1 VGDVNWTGRRKIRS
15 MDLTRRSGLK
25 RVLQELEPGRK
36 VVLSTHLNADGDGAG
51 SQAAAAHWLA
61 RRGLEPSI
69 VNPTPFPGQ
78 FRFLLG
84 EGTGAWTPADAEG
97 ELAMREAD
105 VFLVLDTAEP
115 SRLGAVLGRTTGRRV
130 LVIDHHPATSSSIG
144 DVAVCDPSACATGE
158 LLFDLIQVAGDQV
171 TLPEAEGLYVAI
183 ATDTGSFRYANTT
196 ASTHE
201 ITADLLRAGVDPEQ
215 MYLRIYAQYTPA
227 GLELV
232 RRALE
237 RLRVSDD
244 LPVAWISLRQADLA
258 ETGATKEDLEGIVE
272 YARRIRG
279 VRVAL
284 LFRELHDGSTKVS
297 LRSTGDADVAAVARR
312 LGGGGHVKAAG
323 AVVPENLEAA
333 EARVLRDIREALS

>member
-1 VGDVNWTGRRKIRS
+1 
-15 MDLTRRSGLK
+15 
-25 RVLQELEPGRK
+25 VLQELEPGRR

-51 SQAAAAHWLA
+51 SQAAAAYWLS

-69 VNPTPFPGQ
+69 VNPTPFPDM
-78 FRFLLG
+78 FRFLLDDG
-84 EGTGAWTPADAEG
+84 IGAWTPADAEG
-97 ELAMREAD
+97 ERAMREAD

-115 SRLGAVLGRTTGRRV
+115 SRLGAVLSRTDGRRI

-144 DVAVCDPSACATGE
+144 DVVVCDPAACATGE
-158 LLFDLIQVAGDQV
+158 LVFELIREAGDEV
-171 TLPEAEGLYVAI
+171 TLREAEGLYVAI
-183 ATDTGSFRYANTT
+183 ATDTGSFRFANT
-196 ASTHE
+196 AARTHE
-201 ITADLLRAGVDPEQ
+201 IAADLLRAGVDPEA

-237 RLRVSDD
+237 RLHVADD

-258 ETGATKEDLEGIVE
+258 QTGASKEDLEGIVE

-284 LFRELHDGSTKVS
+284 LFRELHDGTTKVS

-312 LGGGGHVKAAG
+312 LGGGGHAKASG
-323 AVVPENLEAA
+323 AVVPEGLDAA
-333 EARVLRDIREALS
+333 EIRVLDEVRAALS

>member
-1 VGDVNWTGRRKIRS
+1 MARRA
-15 MDLTRRSGLK
+15 GLK

-51 SQAAAAHWLA
+51 SQAATAHWLA
-61 RRGLEPSI
+61 RRGLEPTI
-69 VNPTPFPGQ
+69 VNPTPFPEA

-84 EGTGAWTPADAEG
+84 EDTGAWTPADAVG
-97 ELAMREAD
+97 EQAMREAD

-115 SRLGAVLGRTTGRRV
+115 SRLGAVMGRTEGRRV
-130 LVIDHHPATSSSIG
+130 LVLDHHPATSSSIG
-144 DVAVCDPSACATGE
+144 DVVVCDPAACATGE
-158 LLFDLIQVAGDQV
+158 LVFDLIRIAGDEV

-201 ITADLLRAGVDPEQ
+201 ITADLLRAGVDPEE
-215 MYLRIYAQYTPA
+215 MYLRIYAQYTPE

-232 RRALE
+232 RLALE
-237 RLRVSDD
+237 RLQVADD
-244 LPVAWISLRQADLA
+244 LPIAWISLRQADLA
-258 ETGATKEDLEGIVE
+258 QTGASKEDLEGIVE

-284 LFRELHDGSTKVS
+284 LFRELHDGTTKVS
-297 LRSTGDADVAAVARR
+297 LRSTGDADVASVARR

-323 AVVPENLEAA
+323 AVIPENLEAA
-333 EARVLRDIREALS
+333 EARVLQEIREALS

>member
-1 VGDVNWTGRRKIRS
+1 LARRAG
-15 MDLTRRSGLK
+15 LT

-51 SQAAAAHWLA
+51 SQAATAHWLV
-61 RRGLEPSI
+61 RRGLEPAI
-69 VNPTPFPGQ
+69 VNPTPFPDA

-84 EGTGAWTPADAEG
+84 EGAGAWTPADAAG
-97 ELAMREAD
+97 EQAMREAD

-115 SRLGAVLGRTTGRRV
+115 SRLGAVMGRTEGRRV

-144 DVAVCDPSACATGE
+144 DVVVCDPAACATGE
-158 LLFDLIQVAGDQV
+158 LVFDLIRIAGDQV

-196 ASTHE
+196 ARTHE
-201 ITADLLRAGVDPEQ
+201 IAADLLRAGVDPEE
-215 MYLRIYAQYTPA
+215 MYVRIYAQYTPE

-232 RRALE
+232 RLALG
-237 RLRVSDD
+237 RLRVADD
-244 LPVAWISLRQADLA
+244 LPVAWISLTQADLA
-258 ETGATKEDLEGIVE
+258 QTGASKEDLEGIVE

-284 LFRELHDGSTKVS
+284 LFRELHDGTTKVS
-297 LRSTGDADVAAVARR
+297 LRSTGDADVASVARR

-323 AVVPENLEAA
+323 VVVAENLEAT
-333 EARVLRDIREALS
+333 EAKVMQEIREALS

>member
-1 VGDVNWTGRRKIRS
+1 MTDVDWMGRRKIRS
-15 MDLTRRSGLK
+15 MDLARLSGLK

-69 VNPTPFPGQ
+69 VNPTPFPDQ
-78 FRFLLG
+78 FRFLLA
-84 EGTGAWTPADAEG
+84 EGTRAWTPADAEG
-97 ELAMREAD
+97 ETAMREAD

-115 SRLGAVLGRTTGRRV
+115 SRLGPVMSRTSGRRI
-130 LVIDHHPATSSSIG
+130 LVVDHHPTTSSSIG
-144 DVAVCDPSACATGE
+144 DVVVCDPTACATGE
-158 LLFDLIQVAGDQV
+158 LVFDLIEVAGDTV
-171 TLPEAEGLYVAI
+171 TLAEAQGLYVAI

-201 ITADLLRAGVDPEQ
+201 ITADLLRVGVDPEA

-237 RLRVSDD
+237 RLRVSED

-258 ETGATKEDLEGIVE
+258 QTGATKEDLEGIVE

-284 LFRELHDGSTKVS
+284 LFRELHDGTTKVS

-312 LGGGGHVKAAG
+312 FGGGGHVKAAG
-323 AVVPENLEAA
+323 AVIPENLEAA
-333 EARVLRDIREALS
+333 EARVLQDVREALS

>member
-1 VGDVNWTGRRKIRS
+1 MGNANWTGRRTIRS
-15 MDLTRRSGLK
+15 IELARRSGLK

-51 SQAAAAHWLA
+51 SQAAAAHWLT

-69 VNPTPFPGQ
+69 VNPTPFPDQ
-78 FRFLLG
+78 FRFLLA
-84 EGTGAWTPADAEG
+84 EGTGAWTPADADG
-97 ELAMREAD
+97 ERAMREAD

-115 SRLGAVLGRTTGRRV
+115 SRLGPVLKRTEGRRI

-144 DVAVCDPSACATGE
+144 DVVVCEPAACATGE
-158 LLFDLIQVAGDQV
+158 LVFDLIQIAGDRV
-171 TLPEAEGLYVAI
+171 SLPEAEGLYVAI

-201 ITADLLRAGVDPEQ
+201 ITADLLRAGVDPEE
-215 MYLRIYAQYTPA
+215 MYQRIYAQYTPA

-237 RLRVSDD
+237 RLQVAED

-258 ETGATKEDLEGIVE
+258 QTGATKEDLEGIVE

-284 LFRELHDGSTKVS
+284 LFRELHDGTTKVS

-333 EARVLRDIREALS
+333 QERVLRDIRETLS

>member
-1 VGDVNWTGRRKIRS
+1 MGRRTIRS
-15 MDLTRRSGLK
+15 IDTARRSGLK

-36 VVLSTHLNADGDGAG
+36 VVISTHLNADGDGAG
-51 SQAAAAHWLA
+51 SQAATAQWLA
-61 RRGLEPSI
+61 RRGLAPTI
-69 VNPTPFPGQ
+69 VNPTPFPDA
-78 FRFLLG
+78 FRFLLA

-97 ELAMREAD
+97 ERAMREAD
-105 VFLVLDTAEP
+105 IFLVLDTAEP
-115 SRLGAVLGRTTGRRV
+115 SRLGPVMSRTGGRRV

-144 DVAVCDPSACATGE
+144 DVVVCDPAACATGE
-158 LLFDLIQVAGDQV
+158 LVFDLIHVAGDEV
-171 TLPEAEGLYVAI
+171 TLTEAEGLYVAI

-196 ASTHE
+196 ARTHE

-227 GLELV
+227 GLELL

-237 RLRVSDD
+237 RLRVADD

-258 ETGATKEDLEGIVE
+258 QTGATKEDLEGIVE

-279 VRVAL
+279 VQVAL

-297 LRSTGDADVAAVARR
+297 LRSSGNADVAAVARR

-333 EARVLRDIREALS
+333 EVRVLQDIREALS

>member
-1 VGDVNWTGRRKIRS
+1 MARRA
-15 MDLTRRSGLK
+15 GLK

-51 SQAAAAHWLA
+51 SQAATAHWLT
-61 RRGLEPSI
+61 RRGLLPTI
-69 VNPTPFPGQ
+69 VNPTPFPDA

-84 EGTGAWTPADAEG
+84 EDTGAWTPADADG
-97 ELAMREAD
+97 EQAMREAD

-115 SRLGAVLGRTTGRRV
+115 SRLGAVMSRTEGRRM
-130 LVIDHHPATSSSIG
+130 LVIDHHPATSSSVG
-144 DVAVCDPSACATGE
+144 DVVVCDPAACATGE
-158 LLFDLIQVAGDQV
+158 LVFDLIRIAGDKV
-171 TLPEAEGLYVAI
+171 TRPEAEGLYVAI

-201 ITADLLRAGVDPEQ
+201 ITADLLRAGVDPEE
-215 MYLRIYAQYTPA
+215 MYLRIYAQYTPE

-232 RRALE
+232 RLALG
-237 RLRVSDD
+237 RLRVADD

-258 ETGATKEDLEGIVE
+258 QTGASKEDLEGIVE

-284 LFRELHDGSTKVS
+284 LFRELHDGTTKVS
-297 LRSTGDADVAAVARR
+297 LRSTGDADVASVARR

-323 AVVPENLEAA
+323 VVVAENLEAT
-333 EARVLRDIREALS
+333 EAKVMQEIREALS

>member
-1 VGDVNWTGRRKIRS
+1 MARRA
-15 MDLTRRSGLK
+15 GLK

-51 SQAAAAHWLA
+51 SQTATAHWLA
-61 RRGLEPSI
+61 RRGLEPTI
-69 VNPTPFPGQ
+69 VNPTPFPDA

-84 EGTGAWTPADAEG
+84 KDTGAWTPADAAG
-97 ELAMREAD
+97 EQAMREAD

-115 SRLGAVLGRTTGRRV
+115 SRLGAVMSRTEGRRV

-144 DVAVCDPSACATGE
+144 DVVVCDPAACATGE
-158 LLFDLIQVAGDQV
+158 LVFDLIRIAGDEV
-171 TLPEAEGLYVAI
+171 ALPEAEGLYVAI

-201 ITADLLRAGVDPEQ
+201 IAADLLRAGVDPEE
-215 MYLRIYAQYTPA
+215 MYLRIYAQYTPE
-227 GLELV
+227 GLELL
-232 RRALE
+232 RLALG
-237 RLRVSDD
+237 RLRVADD

-258 ETGATKEDLEGIVE
+258 QTGASKEDLEGIVE

-279 VRVAL
+279 IRVAL
-284 LFRELHDGSTKVS
+284 LFRELHDGTTKVS
-297 LRSTGDADVAAVARR
+297 LRSTGDADVASVARR

-333 EARVLRDIREALS
+333 EARVLHEIREALS

>member
-1 VGDVNWTGRRKIRS
+1 
-15 MDLTRRSGLK
+15 MDLARSSGLK

-51 SQAAAAHWLA
+51 SQAAAAHWLI
-61 RRGLEPSI
+61 RRGLEPAI
-69 VNPTPFPGQ
+69 VNPTPFPDQ

-84 EGTGAWTPADAEG
+84 EGMGAWTPSDAEG
-97 ELAMREAD
+97 EEAMREAD

-115 SRLGAVLGRTTGRRV
+115 SRLGAAMRRMEGRRI
-130 LVIDHHPATSSSIG
+130 LVIDHHPSTSSSIG
-144 DVAVCDPSACATGE
+144 DVVVCDPAACATGE
-158 LLFDLIQVAGDQV
+158 LVFDLIQVAGDQI
-171 TLPEAEGLYVAI
+171 TLSEAEGLYVAI
-183 ATDTGSFRYANTT
+183 ATDTGSFRYANTS

-201 ITADLLRAGVDPEQ
+201 ITADLLRAGVDPEE

-237 RLRVSDD
+237 RLRVDD
-244 LPVAWISLRQADLA
+244 ELPIAWISLRQADLA
-258 ETGATKEDLEGIVE
+258 QTGATKEDLEGIVE

-284 LFRELHDGSTKVS
+284 LFRELHDGTTKVS

-323 AVVPENLEAA
+323 AVVPENLDAA
-333 EARVLRDIREALS
+333 EARVLRDIRETLS